1 MKRQRKKHIQRNG
14 KYAKKDVLEDKIES
28 NEKLFA
34 KQIFN
39 LIKEEK
45 YKELMKI
52 KPKVSY
58 LLNKYIIP
66 NVVNQNDKIAL
77 LNEIY
82 KLRLKNDDLALS
94 VFKKLNSS
102 DWSNDKIKHL
112 IMYVI
117 GNLSIDKLPKED
129 KLNILTHLVLFTRD
143 YDDNI
148 KKRAFDM
155 WNKLKNE
162 GVVDSF
168 ILDWINKEKDYV
180 VKFIKSNYLDVWK
193 TKYACASL
201 IRDLPLDQLDD
212 SMIQILEYLSK
223 SKHYEVKEAVIK
235 TIGFLELHKLSEDKQ
250 DKLISILQDLY
261 KNPDSGYDWGI
272 KALIAYTIGNLRLD
286 KIKESKELISIL
298 NQLSLEDDYNS
309 PIIRWNV
316 IESLKKQNV
325 DEIKKDLDLFIP
337 ILSRLSS
344 THNPVNKLKIR
355 KEVLYF
361 IGYLLFTPIF
371 LENNE
376 LKQILIS
383 FNKDPNKEIQSIA
396 KMYLKEI
403 EKRNKIKS
411 NLYNQKKFRRMLKKG
426 EIDMFLH
433 TINKNIINLD
443 SGIELLEN
451 LIEGGVDKNIKLTM
465 LNVFEHFQLHKLSK
479 QQQDRIIGI
488 LKQFALNSDV
498 DIQKAM
504 REMIKNQLD
513 SIPSDK
519 KQLKCSLEDILSNL
533 ESKENKKQK

>member
-77 LNEIY
+77 LNGIY

-533 ESKENKKQK
+533 ESKENKEQK